1 MSKWH
6 EVKDGGKGSSPRPVN
21 KEKFDKNFDRIFKNK
36 KKIDIT
42 KLKNVYEETSKKN
55 DRKNK
60 G

>member
-1 MSKWH
+1 MSKGRRDRT
-6 EVKDGGKGSSPRPVN
+6 KDRDKFN
-21 KEKFDKNFDRIFKNK
+21 ENFDKIFGR

-60 G
+60 R

>member
-1 MSKWH
+1 MSKGS
-6 EVKDGGKGSSPRPVN
+6 KDRTKDKDKFN
-21 KEKFDKNFDRIFKNK
+21 ENFDKIFGR